1 MSRQE
6 ERARSLGER
15 PINHLL
21 LQFSIPAIVGMLV
34 QALYNVVDQIFVG
47 RFVGEIA
54 LGGLAIASP
63 MMFIQ
68 MAFGMLIG
76 LGGNSLVSIRLGEQN
91 KDEADKIAGNTL
103 GYSFLAGLAVAIAG
117 FIFLDKI
124 PQLFGA
130 TANNEIFT
138 RDYLSIIIIGFP
150 FQSVS
155 AGMNN
160 YIRSE
165 GNPKKAMGTMLIG
178 AITNIF
184 LDYIF
189 IAILGWGVKG
199 AALATIISQIISM
212 TWVLSYFFKRE
223 SFLNITKETMKLEIG
238 ILIKIVK
245 MGFAPFG
252 MQLMNSLVTIMFN
265 NALRT
270 YGGDSA
276 ISAMAIINSITR
288 LIMMP
293 VFGISQGAQPI
304 MGYNFGAKQYDR
316 VRHALFVS
324 AGVATIVT
332 SIGTYISFAFPEALF
347 HIYLS
352 ESEGLHEF
360 LKVGVPAI
368 KMYNLMFFAVGGPV
382 LFSGYFQSTGRPKHA
397 ISISL
402 MRQLLFLLPGI
413 IILPQ
418 FLKID
423 GVWLAMPVSDFLSAI
438 VSSTITFRDLK
449 KWK

>member
-103 GYSFLAGLAVAIAG
+103 GYSFLTGLAVAIAG

-199 AALATIISQIISM
+199 AALATIISQIIS
-212 TWVLSYFFKRE
+212 
-223 SFLNITKETMKLEIG
+223 
-238 ILIKIVK
+238 
-245 MGFAPFG
+245 
-252 MQLMNSLVTIMFN
+252 
-265 NALRT
+265 
-270 YGGDSA
+270 
-276 ISAMAIINSITR
+276 
-288 LIMMP
+288 
-293 VFGISQGAQPI
+293 
-304 MGYNFGAKQYDR
+304 
-316 VRHALFVS
+316 
-324 AGVATIVT
+324 
-332 SIGTYISFAFPEALF
+332 
-347 HIYLS
+347 
-352 ESEGLHEF
+352 
-360 LKVGVPAI
+360 
-368 KMYNLMFFAVGGPV
+368 
-382 LFSGYFQSTGRPKHA
+382 
-397 ISISL
+397 
-402 MRQLLFLLPGI
+402 
-413 IILPQ
+413 
-418 FLKID
+418 
-423 GVWLAMPVSDFLSAI
+423 
-438 VSSTITFRDLK
+438 
-449 KWK
+449 